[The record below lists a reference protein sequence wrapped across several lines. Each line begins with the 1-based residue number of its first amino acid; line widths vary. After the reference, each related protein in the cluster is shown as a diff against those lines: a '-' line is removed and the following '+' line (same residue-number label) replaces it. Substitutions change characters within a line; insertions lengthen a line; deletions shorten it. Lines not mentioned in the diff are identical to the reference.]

1 MTGKPLPGIV
11 RSGGG
16 TMQPERVAALLRSVG
31 WGRRP
36 AEQIAREMAASLC
49 FGVFLPQPAGTERQ
63 VGFARVV
70 LDSAGTYHLC
80 DVVIEEALRGRGL
93 GTKLVQAV
101 TGDQR
106 LQGRFGT
113 LETGDAHRFYERLG
127 FERCGLE
134 RMHRRPDNA
143 DAGRK

>member
-1 MTGKPLPGIV
+1 M
-11 RSGGG
+11 
-16 TMQPERVAALLRSVG
+16 LR
-31 WGRRP
+31 
-36 AEQIAREMAASLC
+36 
-49 FGVFLPQPAGTERQ
+49 GVPPQPDGTERQ

-70 LDSAGTYHLC
+70 LDSAGAYHLC

-113 LETGDAHRFYERLG
+113 LETGETPTAFMKGWGLNGAGSSGCTAARTMRTPAENNER
-127 FERCGLE
+127 ERRCCICGRL
-134 RMHRRPDNA
+134 N
-143 DAGRK
+143 G